1 MAGFVVER
9 NGYTTVS
16 KLIADVVEDLLDN
29 GFTKIFPTNAF
40 NPDTA
45 GDVFKVSL
53 EASETVDQLA
63 ASQPWRITFD
73 VKGVQ
78 QCGVYLGTPL
88 QIDTSGSVATLKD
101 GQGQADDIIGAV
113 GAQTDGLSIKP
124 DTPDMGFVNRSARV
138 GTTPGA
144 GGSYPMSYRIC
155 ISPRGVFVGVWEDA
169 TTTENSTAFNWF
181 LVQRPVDRDTG
192 AVLVEGKAPVICLNG
207 VNGKYWQFVVREA
220 DILKPG
226 RRRPADTHTPD
237 SEAIINAQPQ
247 VALAEDGK
255 YIVTFPSR
263 LNTSRY
269 RYPHELD
276 MVGITSADVVSQYSD
291 VPLTVYGE
299 GQARIYHAMQGNA
312 LNNTGMRVLLLD
324 SGGGI

>member
-1 MAGFVVER
+1 MVGFVVER

-29 GFTKIFPTNAF
+29 GFTRIFPTDAF
-40 NPDTA
+40 NPETA

-53 EASETVDQLA
+53 EASGTVDPLQ

-73 VKGVQ
+73 VKGIQ

-88 QIDTSGSVATLKD
+88 QIDGSGSVATLKS
-101 GQGQADDIIGAV
+101 GNGQASDIIGAI
-113 GAQTDGLSIKP
+113 GDETDGLTIKA
-124 DTPDMGFVNRSARV
+124 DDPDMGFVNRSARV
-138 GTTPGA
+138 GTTPGS

-155 ISPRGVFVGVWEDA
+155 VSPRGVFVGVWEDA

-192 AVLVEGKAPVICLNG
+192 VVLVDGKAPVICLNG
-207 VNGKYWQFVVREA
+207 VNGKYWQFVVRES

-226 RRRPADTHTPD
+226 RRRPADTHTAD

-276 MVGITSADVVSQYSD
+276 MVGITSADVVSQFSD

-299 GQARIYHAMQGNA
+299 AEPRIYHAMQGNA
-312 LNNTGMRVLLLD
+312 LNNTGMRVLLLNT
-324 SGGGI
+324 GGGI